1 MRIKSILAKYEA
13 QNPGAKAESILPA
26 ASDAEKTLMLALSR
40 FSEVME
46 AGFEELAPHKICAY
60 IYELSNALNHFYHE
74 TKIIA
79 EEDKEKQ
86 AGYIGLV
93 TLTRSVLTTC
103 IDLLGFEAPERM

>member
-1 MRIKSILAKYEA
+1 
-13 QNPGAKAESILPA
+13 
-26 ASDAEKTLMLALSR
+26 MLALSR

-46 AGFEELAPHKICAY
+46 AGFEELAPHKIY

-103 IDLLGFEAPERM
+103 IGLLGFEAPERM

>member
-1 MRIKSILAKYEA
+1 MLQLS
-13 QNPGAKAESILPA
+13 GFA
-26 ASDAEKTLMLALSR
+26 AMVENA
-40 FSEVME
+40 
-46 AGFEELAPHKICAY
+46 FEEKAPHKICAY